1 MMKEDHINE
10 LSWLNENTSSS
21 RAHENLNG
29 SSGASRTA
37 TLLPKLENNTSNS
50 AAKSNVPSWALEDNS
65 VDDDDSR
72 SYESKDTRRSI
83 QPINVKWKNKK
94 GPPVPAEIHSGST
107 PNDDEEDRR
116 CCPSDPVLVCFQ
128 FFHFT
133 SGVNGLLALVS
144 NAYVY
149 TLHDLPIYDLFLHG
163 YAIVFCLLIV
173 FVELDW
179 RYIVSKVKFLDLWVL
194 RGLYYIFVGVITGK

>member
-1 MMKEDHINE
+1 MKEEHINE
-10 LSWLNENTSSS
+10 LSWLNENSISSSSSSS
-21 RAHENLNG
+21 RAHEHP
-29 SSGASRTA
+29 SRT
-37 TLLPKLENNTSNS
+37 TLLPKVESNVSNS
-50 AAKSNVPSWALEDNS
+50 NAKSNVPSWALEDNS
-65 VDDDDSR
+65 VDEDDTK

-94 GPPVPAEIHSGST
+94 GQPVPAEIHSGST
-107 PNDDEEDRR
+107 PKDDDEEEDWR
-116 CCPSDPVLVCFQ
+116 CFPSDPILACFQ
-128 FFHFT
+128 CFHFT

-149 TLHDLPIYDLFLHG
+149 TLHDLPIYDLVLHG

-179 RYIVSKVKFLDLWVL
+179 RYIVSKVKYLDLWVL
-194 RGLYYIFVGVITGK
+194 RGLFYVFVGVITGK

>member
-1 MMKEDHINE
+1 MKEDHINE

-21 RAHENLNG
+21 LNG

-65 VDDDDSR
+65 VDDDDTR
-72 SYESKDTRRSI
+72 SYESRDTRRSI

-107 PNDDEEDRR
+107 PNDEEEDRR

-128 FFHFT
+128 LFHFT